1 MHPTRSMIGAVGLP
15 SAPYCPREVK
25 VTMPLPRPTH
35 WQHDSSRQFA
45 NAALGRVDK
54 PVLAPA
60 RSERLGRRDTH
71 VATAVTS

>member
-1 MHPTRSMIGAVGLP
+1 MTTRLNPRLPT
-15 SAPYCPREVK
+15 
-25 VTMPLPRPTH
+25 
-35 WQHDSSRQFA
+35 
-45 NAALGRVDK
+45 ALGPVDK